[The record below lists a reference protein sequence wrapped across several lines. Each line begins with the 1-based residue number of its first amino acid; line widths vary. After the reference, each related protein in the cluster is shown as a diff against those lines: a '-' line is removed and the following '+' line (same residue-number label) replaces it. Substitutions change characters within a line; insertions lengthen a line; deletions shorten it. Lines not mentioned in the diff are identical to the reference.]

1 MQAALNSA
9 LTPLALFSVYS
20 AMAVFSKE
28 QGITV
33 IGVCVAYEVL
43 VVQGVSGDTVISLLY
58 SR

>member
-1 MQAALNSA
+1 
-9 LTPLALFSVYS
+9 
-20 AMAVFSKE
+20 MAVFSKE

-43 VVQGVSGDTVISLLY
+43 VVQGVSGDTIVSFLY